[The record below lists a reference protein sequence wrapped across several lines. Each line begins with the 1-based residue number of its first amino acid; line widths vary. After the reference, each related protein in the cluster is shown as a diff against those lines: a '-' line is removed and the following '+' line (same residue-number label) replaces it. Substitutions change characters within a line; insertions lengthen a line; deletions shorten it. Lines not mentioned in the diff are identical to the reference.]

1 MTAPTRQR
9 AFAHHLLVID
19 DKTDM
24 LASLKSLLEIQGF
37 RVTTAS
43 ATDKAIDEIKRGN
56 FDLILLDILMPQ
68 LSGHEVLRFVQEKRA
83 EIPVIVISGDY
94 SFSSVSTALKR
105 GAFDFIRKPYV
116 ADELLNAINN
126 ALEKR
131 RLEYEYKTMQQRIQ
145 QSEKMHRFMVNHS
158 PDIIYILNER
168 GHFTF
173 VNDSVEKLLN
183 VPKDELLGQPY
194 TALIGDD
201 ENRQHPFTFNERRA
215 SGRKAQNREMQLRRR
230 LALNSEGKA
239 TTLSVPFE
247 INAMGIYEVDK
258 FTGKRMFRGTYG
270 IARDI
275 TDRKQAE
282 SFMRFQAYH
291 DLLTGLPNRS
301 LFRDRLSLAISHA
314 KRNGSKVAV
323 MFLDVDRFKVVN
335 DTLGHSIGDLL
346 IQAVARRISSCLRE
360 GDTLSRFGGDE
371 FTLLM
376 PNVNSQNDAAI
387 IARKIIAELKEVFY
401 IEQHEIYISGSL
413 GIALYPDNG
422 EQIDALIQNADI
434 AMYHTKSHG
443 KNGFQFFTDHMNQT
457 FADRVTIERDL
468 RSCLELQ
475 QLFLEYQPIYDVNT
489 GSVYALEA
497 FLRWQHPEKGIMLPQ
512 DFLKIAE
519 ETGLLI
525 ELGEWVVNRVCEDL
539 QQWQNPVLRI
549 AVNFSPLQVEH
560 PDFENMLMCAMQAHN
575 VSPNQIEIEITEQ
588 LLVRDQA
595 QIAAKLK
602 RLTRLGF
609 SIAVDNFG
617 TGYSSLSCL
626 HQLPIHTIKLDH
638 SFLRHINDERNSG
651 DACIVNAI
659 AAMANGLNLN
669 LVAEGVE
676 TLAQKEY
683 LSRLGCHT
691 MQGHLF
697 QKPVASQ
704 EARHITVAP
713 LLIPE

>member
-9 AFAHHLLVID
+9 AFTHHLLVVD
-19 DKTDM
+19 DKSDM

-68 LSGHEVLRFVQEKRA
+68 ISGHEVLRFVQEKRA
-83 EIPVIVISGDY
+83 DIPVIVISGDY

-145 QSEKMHRFMVNHS
+145 QSEKMHRFMVNNS

-168 GHFTF
+168 GQFTF
-173 VNDSVEKLLN
+173 INDSVEKLLN

-194 TALIGDD
+194 TALVSD
-201 ENRQHPFTFNERRA
+201 EECRQHPFTFNERRA
-215 SGRKAQNREMQLRRR
+215 SGRKTQNREIQLRRR
-230 LALNSEGKA
+230 LALDSEGKA

-247 INAMGIYEVDK
+247 INAMGIYELDK
-258 FTGKRMFRGTYG
+258 RTGKRVFRGTYG

-314 KRNGSKVAV
+314 KRNGSRVAV

-376 PNVNSQNDAAI
+376 PNIHTQHDAAI

-422 EQIDALIQNADI
+422 EQIDTLIQNADI

-443 KNGFQFFTDHMNQT
+443 KNGFQFFNEQMNQD
-457 FADRVTIERDL
+457 FADRATIERDL
-468 RSCLELQ
+468 RSCLERQ

-497 FLRWQHPEKGIMLPQ
+497 FLRWQHPEKGILLPQ

-525 ELGEWVVNRVCEDL
+525 EFGKWVVNRVCADL

-560 PDFENMLMCAMQAHN
+560 ADFENMLMCAMQAHN

-588 LLVRDQA
+588 LLMRDQA
-595 QIAAKLK
+595 QIAAKLR

-638 SFLRHINDERNSG
+638 SFLRHINDERNTG
-651 DACIVNAI
+651 DVCIVNAI

-676 TLAQKEY
+676 TLAQKDY

-697 QKPVASQ
+697 QKPITSQ
-704 EARHITVAP
+704 EARHITVTP